1 MEDTDDLRVYSEL
14 LEMDLE
20 RDCSKKTE
28 DVNASKIDLTPA
40 HAL

>member
-1 MEDTDDLRVYSEL
+1 MDKKEDLKRYSEL
-14 LEMDLE
+14 LERDLE

-28 DVNASKIDLTPA
+28 DWGVVENTKTSA